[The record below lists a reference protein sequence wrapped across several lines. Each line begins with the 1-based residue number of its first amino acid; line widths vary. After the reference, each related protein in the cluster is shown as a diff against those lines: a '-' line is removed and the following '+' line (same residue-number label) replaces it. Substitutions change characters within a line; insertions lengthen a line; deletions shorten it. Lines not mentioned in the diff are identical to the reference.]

1 MGQGFTIR
9 QLLTHFEFSDDDFEE
24 EAEQPMTAECEC
36 CSCGKRKA
44 VEWRKNPKIAEVWPE
59 DENPEQWWCEDC
71 WHERKGDI

>member
-9 QLLTHFEFSDDDFEE
+9 QLIQETE
-24 EAEQPMTAECEC
+24 ECEC

-44 VEWRKNPKIAEVWPE
+44 CEWRKNPFVAEVWPE

-71 WHERKGDI
+71 WQERKDDI